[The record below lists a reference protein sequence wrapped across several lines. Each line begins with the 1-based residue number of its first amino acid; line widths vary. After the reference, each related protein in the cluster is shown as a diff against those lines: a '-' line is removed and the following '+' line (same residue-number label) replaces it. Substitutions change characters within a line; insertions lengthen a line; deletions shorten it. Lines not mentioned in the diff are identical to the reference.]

1 MTITQDPTAPLV
13 AVVGA
18 TGAQGGSVIN
28 ALAESKKPYRIRGFT
43 RDSTKPA
50 SQQLIA
56 QGVEMH
62 TISLVLANL
71 KSVFEAFA
79 GASMVFLVTNFW
91 EHLDAERETAEAK
104 MMIDAAKAAG
114 VNRIVWSGLPDY
126 SKLSGGKYTHV
137 VHFDGKAAVA
147 EYGRRSGVPFVDV
160 QAGYYASNLL
170 SPGRTPI
177 KGRTDGAFAIRVP
190 VSPTTSLPVFDAE
203 RDYGLYVGHVLEAPV
218 LPDGAEVRTGEY
230 LTIAEMALQISQAT
244 GKRVVAEQIPMEQ
257 YEKEVAAKGL
267 PPHVVLDMSD
277 GYNSIMAGKISPS
290 VEGLARTPISFSEF
304 AKTADW
310 TKVLV

>member
-56 QGVEMH
+56 QG
-62 TISLVLANL
+62 
-71 KSVFEAFA
+71 SVFEAFA

-91 EHLDAERETAEAK
+91 EHLDAAAYLLLNLRSQKHFRGSETTQSGWK
-104 MMIDAAKAAG
+104 PMMIDAAKAAG
-114 VNRIVWSGLPDY
+114 VDRIVC
-126 SKLSGGKYTHV
+126 KLSGGKYTHSSIST
-137 VHFDGKAAVA
+137 
-147 EYGRRSGVPFVDV
+147 YGRRSGVPSSTSS
-160 QAGYYASNLL
+160 GYYASNLL
-170 SPGRTPI
+170 RQD
-177 KGRTDGAFAIRVP
+177 RRAFAIRVP

-203 RDYGLYVGHVLEAPV
+203 RDYGLM
-218 LPDGAEVRTGEY
+218 T
-230 LTIAEMALQISQAT
+230 
-244 GKRVVAEQIPMEQ
+244 
-257 YEKEVAAKGL
+257 AA
-267 PPHVVLDMSD
+267 HVVLDMSD
-277 GYNSIMAGKISPS
+277 GYNSISEFGCESRIMAGKTSPS